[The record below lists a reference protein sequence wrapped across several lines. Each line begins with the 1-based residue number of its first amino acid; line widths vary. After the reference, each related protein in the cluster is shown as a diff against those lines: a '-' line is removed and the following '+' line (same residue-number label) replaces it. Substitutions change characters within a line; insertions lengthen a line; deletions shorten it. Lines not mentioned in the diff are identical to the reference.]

1 MFYLVVQ
8 DVVKKQ
14 TVVIKDVQ
22 SRELAVR
29 THQKFYAETY
39 RDPKFLLQLHEARDH
54 EELFRRFPQY
64 RDYQTR

>member
-8 DVVKKQ
+8 DVVKKK
-14 TVVIKDVQ
+14 TLVIKEVTQ
-22 SRELAVR
+22 RGLAVQ

-64 RDYQTR
+64 RDFQRR